1 MDSLII
7 KASDILS
14 ELMVQPVSADVLK
27 TESLRRIDINT
38 ASDQV
43 AYFYKD
49 VKILEEALLNHFNK
63 KGPQFPEDKL
73 KVAYAILKFLSS
85 PKDFCKP
92 TEINLQDPTNE
103 MLKRTLVRLGVS
115 YIRNAID
122 TYKVDRQ
129 NLQSKKKRSGTLLY

>member
-1 MDSLII
+1 MNSLII

-27 TESLRRIDINT
+27 TESLRRIDINI

-49 VKILEEALLNHFNK
+49 IKILKEALLNYFNRK
-63 KGPQFPEDKL
+63 EPQFPEDKL

-85 PKDFCKP
+85 PKDFCKLVK
-92 TEINLQDPTNE
+92 INTQDPTNE
-103 MLKRTLVRLGVS
+103 MLKRTLVRLGIS
-115 YIRNAID
+115 YIRNTID

-129 NLQSKKKRSGTLLY
+129 NLQSKKKRSGMLLY